1 MADRIT
7 QLQDY
12 INELATHMCNAIGIL
27 QHEAPEIP
35 FPDSKIKKIAPS
47 GEYQA
52 HLKQRE
58 ENINEHIELFSNLI
72 ARTTKNIDIIIS
84 SLPSCKSTDTLQNS
98 KLEKLNSS
106 NKKQTERLEELV
118 EEGEKLLAQIR
129 GMIDNLSSELLF
141 LE

>member
-1 MADRIT
+1 
-7 QLQDY
+7 
-12 INELATHMCNAIGIL
+12 MCNAIGIL

-35 FPDSKIKKIAPS
+35 FPDSKIKKILPS

-58 ENINEHIELFSNLI
+58 ENINEHIKLFSNLI

-106 NKKQTERLEELV
+106 NKQQTERLQELV
-118 EEGEKLLAQIR
+118 DEGEK
-129 GMIDNLSSELLF
+129 
-141 LE
+141 